1 MFREFWAGSEVGW
14 SCAKLQCLRF
24 SGAVWAMKLSNSFWL
39 MVGMAGM
46 TGVAVHAKS
55 SSLLTVAESA
65 PAVAAVKIPDFQTA
79 SVAQLSTLATQVLTS
94 LGQTAAKSPAIAD
107 KVTALKAAL
116 AGNQA
121 STALSSLAGLSAA
134 AKSVPGAEG
143 LAASA
148 TQLVSAWALKQ
159 GFDTA
164 KISGVLGALQKQDF
178 AALASQGAS
187 VLSKGG
193 LTGDQQGL
201 VKGVMNA
208 YGIDTT
214 KAAGAAGALKG
225 LFGK

>member
-1 MFREFWAGSEVGW
+1 MLV
-14 SCAKLQCLRF
+14 CAMSLAA
-24 SGAVWAMKLSNSFWL
+24 SGK
-39 MVGMAGM
+39 
-46 TGVAVHAKS
+46 
-55 SSLLTVAESA
+55 SA
-65 PAVAAVKIPDFQTA
+65 PATTPVVPTTPPAASATVTIPDFQTA
-79 SVAQLSTLATQVLTS
+79 SVAQLSTIATQVLTS
-94 LGQTAAKSPAIAD
+94 LGQTVAKSPAIAE
-107 KVTALKAAL
+107 KVSALKTALV
-116 AGNQA
+116 GNQA
-121 STALSSLAGLSAA
+121 SAALSSLAGLSAA
-134 AKSVPGAEG
+134 AKSIPGAEG
-143 LAASA
+143 LANSA

-187 VLSKGG
+187 VLGKGG

-214 KAAGAAGALKG
+214 KAAGAASALKG

>member
-1 MFREFWAGSEVGW
+1 
-14 SCAKLQCLRF
+14 
-24 SGAVWAMKLSNSFWL
+24 MKLSKTLGW
-39 MVGMAGM
+39 MAGIACV
-46 TGVAVHAKS
+46 TGVAVHAKTDS
-55 SSLLTVAESA
+55 TWTTVAESA
-65 PAVAAVKIPDFQTA
+65 PAAAAVTIPDFQTA

-94 LGQTAAKSPAIAD
+94 LGQTAMKTPAVAD
-107 KVTALKAAL
+107 KVSALKSAL

-121 STALSSLAGLSAA
+121 SAALSSLAGLSAA
-134 AKSVPGAEG
+134 AKGVPGAEG

-159 GFDTA
+159 GFDLA
-164 KISGVLGALQKQDF
+164 KISGVLGALQKPDF
-178 AALASQGAS
+178 TALASQGTS
-187 VLSKGG
+187 LLSKGG

-201 VKGVMNA
+201 LKGVLNA

>member
-1 MFREFWAGSEVGW
+1 VRKVAMPPVFGW
-14 SCAKLQCLRF
+14 
-24 SGAVWAMKLSNSFWL
+24 GEAMKLSNSFCL
-39 MVGMAGM
+39 MVCAISLAA
-46 TGVAVHAKS
+46 TGK
-55 SSLLTVAESA
+55 SA
-65 PAVAAVKIPDFQTA
+65 PVTTPVVPPVPPAASAAVTIPDFQTA
-79 SVAQLSTLATQVLTS
+79 SVSQLSTIATQVLTS

-107 KVTALKAAL
+107 KVSALKTAL

-121 STALSSLAGLSAA
+121 SAALSSLAGLSAA
-134 AKSVPGAEG
+134 AKGVPGAEG
-143 LAASA
+143 LAGSA

-159 GFDTA
+159 GFDLA
-164 KISGVLGALQKQDF
+164 KISGVLGALQKPDF

-214 KAAGAAGALKG
+214 KAAGAASALKG